1 MKKILNGPIEREA
14 ITVLIQKNTVGSS
27 GRYGASQKMTLK
39 EIDSVIDGIATLA
52 SRYVK
57 G

>member
-1 MKKILNGPIEREA
+1 MNGPIEREA